1 RKTRRAEKV
10 ERQRGRERVRQVEMT
25 EKPLQPRRKCL
36 ICSVPV
42 VAAHFGMDCCR
53 ACASFFKRTKL
64 SGKKFACRAGD
75 RKCLVVKEEKF
86 MCRRCRF
93 DRCIEVGMI
102 YDGPLRVNKKGA
114 ELMEVFEFPK
124 QLGHGQPIDFPRL
137 RINSGTDRKRVQ
149 VCTLSVRFRSASV
162 DRRRVQEERILGEC
176 EDRKLVP
183 HPTQKIYLANYRTS
197 VQTYNVCVAETLIFF
212 REAFPSLLEL
222 SKQERDLLFK
232 GYIAKFS
239 MIESH
244 YRTRKV
250 WGEVKRYCMGS
261 VLICVDLECTE
272 RWLGEEEGGEN
283 RLELLESI
291 RSYSNDQ
298 FALVL
303 PMLNKAQIT
312 SKEFY
317 ALLALV
323 LCEIDSASHIP
334 DYVLLTVDEI
344 RAEVFED
351 LQRYYKEEMG
361 LSDFSTRL
369 GNLMTLNHTIREC
382 NSLFQEFFR
391 MNTTIFDLYQSEDL
405 IKELFS

>member
-1 RKTRRAEKV
+1 
-10 ERQRGRERVRQVEMT
+10 MT
-25 EKPLQPRRKCL
+25 ETPPKPRRKCL

-53 ACASFFKRTKL
+53 ACASFFKRRKL

-75 RKCLVVKEEKF
+75 RKCLVVKDDKF

-114 ELMEVFEFPK
+114 DLMENSPSSSDTASPSTSR
-124 QLGHGQPIDFPRL
+124 GHESIL
-137 RINSGTDRKRVQ
+137 ERIGREYNS
-149 VCTLSVRFRSASV
+149 SV

-272 RWLGEEEGGEN
+272 RWLGEEDGGEN

-323 LCEIDSASHIP
+323 LCEIDSSSHIP
-334 DYVLLTVDEI
+334 DYVLAAVDEI

-369 GNLMTLNHTIREC
+369 GNLMTLNHTIQEC

-391 MNTTIFDLYQSEDL
+391 MNTTIFDLNQSEDL